1 MDAEREQAASAIV
14 EQARRSRRRASRGT
28 WIASAIVGGLC
39 AIAFVV
45 ALVSSGG
52 AGSSGPGGSSGP
64 SGPSAP
70 RGSNGTSAP
79 PARASETGLGFPTG
93 LAIGLGVGIA
103 LGLLIARQLG
113 DHSPRNRP

>member
-52 AGSSGPGGSSGP
+52 AGSSSPGGPGGASGP
-64 SGPSAP
+64 
-70 RGSNGTSAP
+70 SAP
-79 PARASETGLGFPTG
+79 PARASEPGLGFPTG

-103 LGLLIARQLG
+103 IGLLIARQLG
-113 DHSPRNRP
+113 DHSSRNRP